1 VYVVCSGNLT
11 TFLMWQ
17 VFLVISNLVII
28 DFYQLIFQEQ
38 ALLNYQGELERLTG
52 QMKSFQEEMGTDLL
66 SQLTVEDHEEV

>member
-1 VYVVCSGNLT
+1 
-11 TFLMWQ
+11 MWQ